1 MAVNTLHI
9 TNGDSL
15 SQYLQDLHIEGTLVT
30 WREMLCEGPASVTV
44 FSEEFNTQR
53 IQFLKAPESYLEF
66 VDQFNVLSEKHFD
79 EIVLW
84 FEYDLFCHVNLAAA
98 VSFLLQNN
106 ITTPIY
112 LVCCGEIEGSDKL
125 LGLSELSESQLKS
138 HYENRVLLS
147 ERDLS
152 TLNRFWEIYCSKD
165 HRELSQ
171 LSPSETLPYLTQ
183 CIEHHYMRFPT
194 PENGLSVLEQNILQ
208 KISENKPKNLREWV
222 GNMLRDQGY
231 FGFGDLQYQ
240 VIAEKLQPFI
250 SEGTELVLNELG
262 KDALKGNQNVF
273 DQLKDDTQF
282 GGSSKYNNLYN
293 TKEKRIEPV

>member
-1 MAVNTLHI
+1 
-9 TNGDSL
+9 
-15 SQYLQDLHIEGTLVT
+15 
-30 WREMLCEGPASVTV
+30 
-44 FSEEFNTQR
+44 
-53 IQFLKAPESYLEF
+53 
-66 VDQFNVLSEKHFD
+66 
-79 EIVLW
+79 
-84 FEYDLFCHVNLAAA
+84 
-98 VSFLLQNN
+98 
-106 ITTPIY
+106 
-112 LVCCGEIEGSDKL
+112 
-125 LGLSELSESQLKS
+125 
-138 HYENRVLLS
+138 
-147 ERDLS
+147 
-152 TLNRFWEIYCSKD
+152 
-165 HRELSQ
+165 
-171 LSPSETLPYLTQ
+171 
-183 CIEHHYMRFPT
+183 MRFPT